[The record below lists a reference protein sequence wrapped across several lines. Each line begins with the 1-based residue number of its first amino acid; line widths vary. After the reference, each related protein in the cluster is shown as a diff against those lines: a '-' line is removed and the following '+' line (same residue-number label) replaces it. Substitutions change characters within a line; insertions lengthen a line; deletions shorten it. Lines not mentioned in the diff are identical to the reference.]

1 MKEKEADEKASDI
14 LKNITDSCWKA
25 HVETSII
32 HYAILDALKEAYEKG
47 KKDAKSET
55 TG

>member
-1 MKEKEADEKASDI
+1 MKEKEADEKAENI

-32 HYAILDALKEAYEKG
+32 HYAIFDALKEAYEKG
-47 KKDAKSET
+47 KKDAESEK
-55 TG
+55 